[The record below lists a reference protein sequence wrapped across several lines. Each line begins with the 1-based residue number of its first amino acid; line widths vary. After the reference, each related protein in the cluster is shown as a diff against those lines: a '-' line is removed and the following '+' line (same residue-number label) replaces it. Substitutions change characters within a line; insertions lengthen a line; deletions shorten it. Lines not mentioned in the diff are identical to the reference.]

1 MELAVVLAVLAVLAV
16 IGMILGRRMR
26 PSAGTVG
33 TPPPPGA
40 PGVVQA
46 PLTPTGTV
54 LLGGETWSARTAD
67 RRTLDRGTR
76 VRLQS
81 FDGLVAV
88 VEPITDPAAMQPDA
102 SPASPTPPASPPEDR
117 A

>member
-26 PSAGTVG
+26 ASSGTVG
-33 TPPPPGA
+33 TAPQPGA

-67 RRTLDRGTR
+67 HRTLDRGTR

-81 FDGLVAV
+81 FDGLIAV
-88 VEPITDPAAMQPDA
+88 VEPLTHPDAPQPDA
-102 SPASPTPPASPPEDR
+102 SPASTTPPASPPGDR